1 MRTYPFTLE
10 DEDILIL
17 VDCHSAGENLVF
29 ALDTGA
35 SSTVIDLAALIVAG
49 YSVEDAIGKAELE
62 TANGCVEALVFVLR
76 EFQALGITRRNMEI
90 CAYDF
95 FGADVFAAIHGT
107 LGLDFFKNTDLL
119 ISFKR
124 FEISIN

>member
-10 DEDILIL
+10 DEDSLIL
-17 VDCHSAGENLVF
+17 VDCHSAGE
-29 ALDTGA
+29 
-35 SSTVIDLAALIVAG
+35 DLAALIVAG

-95 FGADVFAAIHGT
+95 FGADVLQLYMAH
-107 LGLDFFKNTDLL
+107 
-119 ISFKR
+119 
-124 FEISIN
+124 